1 MAEPKTT
8 KTDASVSA
16 FLNKIEDPQ
25 KRSDAKAIAKLMGEI
40 TGLKPSLWGGT
51 IVGYGSYRYQYAS
64 GRSGDWPIVAF
75 SPRKQNL
82 VLYIM
87 PGFAEY
93 DDFLARLGK
102 HKTGKSCLYINRLS
116 DIDVNVLGD
125 LIYRSVESMQ
135 EKYG

>member
-1 MAEPKTT
+1 MAEPKTQ

-116 DIDVNVLGD
+116 DIDVSVLGD
-125 LIYRSVESMQ
+125 LIYRSVEHMQ